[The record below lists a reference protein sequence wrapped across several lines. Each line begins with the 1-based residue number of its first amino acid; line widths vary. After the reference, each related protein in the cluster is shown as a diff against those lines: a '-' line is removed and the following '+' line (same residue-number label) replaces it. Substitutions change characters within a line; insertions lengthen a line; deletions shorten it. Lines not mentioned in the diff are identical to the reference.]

1 MTHYEKR
8 LPHFRF
14 SVLFDIIYPF
24 DIIHSVMEF
33 MNVKCSAWWLRVYR
47 VYNAANRCCMADS
60 DEISKWHFV
69 FGWLW
74 QACCVSVSVCVCVCK
89 RGTCGT
95 AHCTLHSDLCQ
106 SKKRQQ
112 TNVRCTLWWR
122 GHTTHCT
129 AQADII
135 TNFFKCVY
143 VLFAFR
149 EQPIFTS
156 NKRWMHLGYHLY
168 SFGNNGQKV
177 NTKKNY

>member
-1 MTHYEKR
+1 MWNALLGGCVCIVYIMRQTDAAWQIQMK
-8 LPHFRF
+8 
-14 SVLFDIIYPF
+14 YPNG
-24 DIIHSVMEF
+24 IS
-33 MNVKCSAWWLRVYR
+33 CSAGYDKH
-47 VYNAANRCCMADS
+47 A
-60 DEISKWHFV
+60 V
-69 FGWLW
+69 FLYL
-74 QACCVSVSVCVCVCK
+74 CVCVCK